1 MKKITLMAV
10 MLLFSALSFAQVNLA
25 NGLIAYYPYNGNADD
40 ASGNGFNGTVGS
52 GVSLTA
58 DRFGNAN
65 KAYSFNSN
73 TITSNLQQD
82 PYSDF
87 TLNFWFKTNGN
98 DNDVPFSWVNNG
110 SSYTNLVFKINSNDS
125 KAKVQF
131 EEFDNIASCYDLY
144 TSGNSSNGTVY
155 SDNEWHMVTINN
167 QSDRLYLYIDTIL
180 VDSDS
185 MLDNCPDLSFSLLE
199 LVAGNS
205 STLFGY
211 TGSIDDIMAYNRVL
225 NASERAYLYN
235 LTSAWSTPTATELIS
250 ENNINIYPNPVDN
263 LANISFP
270 ENGIYNIQVVDMTGR
285 LIYTAQVS
293 DQNLQLNTSSW
304 AAGMYRLNIF
314 NENGQFESKTI
325 VKE

>member
-1 MKKITLMAV
+1 MLAV
-10 MLLFSALSFAQVNLA
+10 SVSAQVNIA
-25 NGLIAYYPYNGNADD
+25 NGLLAYYPYNGNANDE
-40 ASGNGFNGTVGS
+40 SGNGYNGTVNGAT
-52 GVSLTA
+52 LTT

-87 TLNFWFKTNGN
+87 TLNFWFKASGN
-98 DNDVPFSWVNNG
+98 DNDIVCSWVQQGN
-110 SSYTNLVFKINSNDS
+110 SYTNLVFKINSNDS

-144 TSGNSSNGTVY
+144 TSGNSSNGTIY

-185 MLDNCPDLSFSLLE
+185 MLDNCPTISYSLQE
-199 LVAGNS
+199 LFVGNS
-205 STLFGY
+205 SSLGGF
-211 TGSIDDIMAYNRVL
+211 TGNVDDVMAHNRVL

-235 LTSAWSTPTATELIS
+235 LTSAWSNTPSLLISTELDKIT
-250 ENNINIYPNPVDN
+250 IMPNPVLDQ
-263 LANISFP
+263 ISISIKESDYYNYSVF
-270 ENGIYNIQVVDMTGR
+270 GIAGDQILTGNFYGSFYEINAFHLPSGFYTLKLTTNDGNQVIKKF
-285 LIYTAQVS
+285 L
-293 DQNLQLNTSSW
+293 
-304 AAGMYRLNIF
+304 
-314 NENGQFESKTI
+314 K
-325 VKE
+325 K

>member
-1 MKKITLMAV
+1 MRRIIFFAAM
-10 MLLFSALSFAQVNLA
+10 MLALSVSAQVNIA
-25 NGLIAYYPYNGNADD
+25 NGLLAYYPYNGNANDE
-40 ASGNGFNGTVGS
+40 SGNGYNGTVNGAT
-52 GVSLTA
+52 LTS

-131 EEFDNIASCYDLY
+131 EEYDNIASCYDLY

-167 QSDRLYLYIDTIL
+167 QSDRLYLYIDTVL

-185 MLDNCPDLSFSLLE
+185 LLDNCPDLSFSLLE
-199 LVAGNS
+199 LVAGNN

-225 NASERAYLYN
+225 NASERAYLFN
-235 LTSAWSTPTATELIS
+235 LTTAWSNAPSTILSTESNSIS
-250 ENNINIYPNPVDN
+250 IMPNPIIEKLSISMKETDLYNYSIYSISGDLIISGDFTGSFYELN
-263 LANISFP
+263 LLDLPGGFYTLKVISSSGNY
-270 ENGIYNIQVVDMTGR
+270 ENKKFIKR
-285 LIYTAQVS
+285 
-293 DQNLQLNTSSW
+293 
-304 AAGMYRLNIF
+304 
-314 NENGQFESKTI
+314 
-325 VKE
+325 